1 MADPAQQV
9 RIQNAKEQLK
19 AAYSHAVSAKESAE
33 SQFKQQQDA
42 GIADGQDFTNWSR
55 QNAPAYYAAL
65 QQYKYAK
72 AGYDAALQNG
82 DREAFSAWDKKYKDA
97 VLANNPAK
105 PDYDAL
111 VEP

>member
-1 MADPAQQV
+1 MADPAQQA

-19 AAYSHAVSAKESAE
+19 AAYSYAVSAKESAE
-33 SQFKQQQDA
+33 SDFKQAQDA
-42 GIADGQDFTNWSR
+42 GIADGQDFKNWAV
-55 QNAPAYYAAL
+55 QNAPAYLVAL
-65 QQYKYAK
+65 QQYQAAK

-82 DREAFSAWDKKYKDA
+82 DNEAFIAWDKKYKEA
-97 VLANNPAK
+97 FLANPAK